1 MSRRGKSILQ
11 PELTKRTRKCFIT
24 GRTDNIQCH
33 HIWGG
38 ANRKISDRMGF
49 WVYLTQGLHNGNDPG
64 AVHNN
69 PGQGYDLM
77 LKQLCQR
84 AWEGEG
90 HSREDFIKL
99 IGKSYL

>member
-11 PELTKRTRKCFIT
+11 PHMTKRNRKCFIT

-38 ANRKISDRMGF
+38 ANRKVSDRMGF
-49 WVYLTQGLHNGNDPG
+49 WVYLTQDLHNGSDPG

-69 PGQGYDLM
+69 PNQGYDLM

-84 AWEGEG
+84 KYEEENT
-90 HSREDFIKL
+90 RENFIAL
-99 IGKSYL
+99 IGKSWL